1 MRIVLFF
8 VCLILLPLDA
18 YAFGDKVIEVPKSE
32 KKEAAKKTEP
42 KKDKKMSDAEREKKA
57 REILRK
63 GSQDKQSIYK
73 KKSDMKKSRSEA
85 RGCLRF
91 INVNSKKKS
100 LLMNMGIYREELYK
114 TRFRNSCDFGVQFD
128 YQIVFIDKDNFEFQK
143 ANHYDAEIGK
153 NMVDEVT
160 KNVMFSPIT
169 DFKKIRQVQIKIL
182 DEKILRPR
190 VPKELVQ

>member
-1 MRIVLFF
+1 MRKVLFF
-8 VCLILLPLDA
+8 VCLILLPIDV
-18 YAFGDKVIEVPKSE
+18 YAFGEKVIEVPKTE
-32 KKEAAKKTEP
+32 KKEAPKKTEP

-73 KKSDMKKSRSEA
+73 KESNMKKSRSEA